1 MVFWE
6 KSKVAVLL
14 DSDGKV
20 KNFGARV
27 SSVRLNMGKCPW
39 ARRGRC
45 ARSTYFTSCPP

>member
-20 KNFGARV
+20 KNLELV
-27 SSVRLNMGKCPW
+27 S
-39 ARRGRC
+39 RR
-45 ARSTYFTSCPP
+45 FV